1 MKYMHAQVFS
11 SNHRGG
17 QRSTPAKP
25 TQKNVILDQF
35 DKQPF
40 GDLLKKNALSITSS
54 GEIGF

>member
-35 DKQPF
+35 DKQPY
-40 GDLLKKNALSITSS
+40 GDL
-54 GEIGF
+54 